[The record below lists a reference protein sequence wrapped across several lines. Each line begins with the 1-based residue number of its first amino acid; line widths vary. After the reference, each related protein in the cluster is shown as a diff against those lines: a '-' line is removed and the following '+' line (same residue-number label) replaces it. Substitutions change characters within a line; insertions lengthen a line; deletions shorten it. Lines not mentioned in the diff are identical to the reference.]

1 LIFDQR
7 RLETLGRIFQA
18 GGVAQERVIT
28 QKRVVVGGVAP
39 LLTNRS
45 PLAAKTQSS
54 QLGVK
59 PQAKQTARANGER
72 NL

>member
-28 QKRVVVGGVAP
+28 KERVVVGGVAP
-39 LLTNRS
+39 LLTNRFRS
-45 PLAAKTQSS
+45 RRKRKAA
-54 QLGVK
+54 
-59 PQAKQTARANGER
+59 N
-72 NL
+72 

>member
-28 QKRVVVGGVAP
+28 KERVVVVGGVAP

-45 PLAAKTQSS
+45 RLRRKRKAA
-54 QLGVK
+54 
-59 PQAKQTARANGER
+59 N
-72 NL
+72 